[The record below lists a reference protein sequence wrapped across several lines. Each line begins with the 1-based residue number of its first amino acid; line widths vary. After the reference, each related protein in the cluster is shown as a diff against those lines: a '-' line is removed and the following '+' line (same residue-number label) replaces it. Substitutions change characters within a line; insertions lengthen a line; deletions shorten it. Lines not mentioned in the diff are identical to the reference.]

1 EVGGQ
6 NQMLS
11 GVCESAITVPAVSA
25 VSRRHLRQRRT
36 RTIGKTERLSRCLTM
51 AADKPAV
58 PAGLLQVSGA
68 GCVVREQA
76 LKLWQRRW
84 EPKISV
90 LMNVHEHGR
99 ILELVAVGNNR
110 IGIAARFTK
119 ANP

>member
-1 EVGGQ
+1 
-6 NQMLS
+6 
-11 GVCESAITVPAVSA
+11 
-25 VSRRHLRQRRT
+25 
-36 RTIGKTERLSRCLTM
+36 M

-76 LKLWQRRW
+76 LKLWERLW

-110 IGIAARFTK
+110 IGIGQ
-119 ANP
+119 